1 MTQDVLDKFLK
12 EVSYK
17 FPKGY
22 PDMKDPQDV
31 KLLNK
36 LVMEYTN
43 EAEET
48 QVEPSTNNTNQS
60 LSEYDQIIAS
70 TIGDGKTYPK
80 PTGTYKIG
88 EDGNVNSTDLR
99 YYKELY
105 YKGPKTA
112 KGGESSKGSGHGEIA
127 MYWLLQKEYPGQVQD
142 NRREGRDA
150 ADLKVGNTTLE
161 VKAVGTKLV
170 QYGRI
175 GSEAGIL
182 GLLNVVF
189 GSTAMDSAMDGE
201 NFLNDGSALGFTKD
215 QLVKAV
221 TAFDKLRTNEGLR
234 ALAKGD
240 GVPKVDF
247 ITQMMA
253 KLDKARLAMGE
264 YKNAEEGAGKVL
276 LDLLAKKTISK
287 MGGDGYLVD
296 LTPQGSMKYYHLTLD
311 YVKGLDPKDALN
323 SVVVNQGQL
332 KVNFG
337 QLLSK

>member
-22 PDMKDPQDV
+22 PDMRDPQDV

-43 EAEET
+43 EAEDPEIQPQAKT
-48 QVEPSTNNTNQS
+48 EA
-60 LSEYDQIIAS
+60 LSEYDQIVAT

-88 EDGNVNSTDLR
+88 QDGNVDSADLES
-99 YYKELY
+99 YKKLY
-105 YKGPKTA
+105 YKSPKTA

-182 GLLNVVF
+182 GLLNVIF
-189 GSTAMDSAMDGE
+189 GSTAMDSAMDDE
-201 NFLNDGSALGFTKD
+201 DFLNDGSALGFTKD
-215 QLVKAV
+215 QLVNAV
-221 TAFDKLRTNEGLR
+221 TTFDKLRTNQGLR
-234 ALAKGD
+234 ALANGED
-240 GVPKVDF
+240 VPKIEF
-247 ITQMMA
+247 IDVMM
-253 KLDKARLAMGE
+253 KKIDKAYAIMGQH
-264 YKNAEEGAGKVL
+264 KTAEEGAGKIL

-311 YVKGLDPKDALN
+311 YIKGLDPKGALN

-337 QLLSK
+337 QLLSKKQ

>member
-31 KLLNK
+31 RLLNK

-43 EAEET
+43 EAEDPEIQPQAKT
-48 QVEPSTNNTNQS
+48 EG
-60 LSEYDQIIAS
+60 LSEYDQIIAD

-88 EDGNVNSTDLR
+88 QDRSVDSADLES
-99 YYKELY
+99 YKKLY
-105 YKGPKTA
+105 YKSPKTA

-127 MYWLLQKEYPGQVQD
+127 MYWLLQKEYSGQVQD

-182 GLLNVVF
+182 GLLNVIF
-189 GSTAMDSAMDGE
+189 GTTAMGSAMDGE
-201 NFLNDGSALGFTKD
+201 DFLNDGSALGFTKD
-215 QLVKAV
+215 QLKKAV
-221 TAFDKLRTNEGLR
+221 KTFDELRNNKGLR
-234 ALAKGD
+234 ALATGD
-240 GVPKVDF
+240 GVLKVDF
-247 ITQMMA
+247 IAQMMD
-253 KLDKARLAMGE
+253 KLDKAHLAMGE
-264 YKNAEEGAGKVL
+264 YKSIEEGAGKIL
-276 LDLLAKKTISK
+276 LNLLAKKTISK

-296 LTPQGSMKYYHLTLD
+296 LTPQGGMKYYHLTLD

-337 QLLSK
+337 QLLSKKQ

>member
-1 MTQDVLDKFLK
+1 MKQDTLDKFLK
-12 EVSYK
+12 EISYK

-22 PDMKDPQDV
+22 PDMKDPNDV

-36 LVMEYTN
+36 LVMEYTDIS
-43 EAEET
+43 EEE
-48 QVEPSTNNTNQS
+48 VVK
-60 LSEYDQIIAS
+60 LDEYDQIIADA
-70 TIGDGKTYPK
+70 IGDGKTYPK
-80 PTGTYKIG
+80 PTGAYKIG
-88 EDGNVNSTDLR
+88 ENGNVNSTDLK

-105 YKGPKTA
+105 YKGPKTT
-112 KGGESSKGSGHGEIA
+112 KGAEASKGSGHGEIA
-127 MYWLLQKEYPGQVQD
+127 MYWLLQKAYPGQVQD
-142 NRREGRDA
+142 NRRAGRDA

-189 GSTAMDSAMDGE
+189 GSTAMNSAMDKE

-215 QLVKAV
+215 QLTKAV
-221 TAFDKLRTNEGLR
+221 STFDQLRQNEGLR
-234 ALAKGD
+234 ALANGE
-240 GVPKVDF
+240 GVPKIDF
-247 ITQMMA
+247 IAQMMN
-253 KLDKARLAMGE
+253 KMDKAYAAMGKHE
-264 YKNAEEGAGKVL
+264 SAEEGAGKIL

-296 LTPQGSMKYYHLTLD
+296 LTPQGSMKYHHLTLE
-311 YVKGLDPKDALN
+311 YVKSLSPKAALDN
-323 SVVVNQGQL
+323 IVVNQGQL

-337 QLLSK
+337 QLLSKEG

>member
-1 MTQDVLDKFLK
+1 MKQDVLDIFLK

-22 PDMKDPQDV
+22 PDMKDLNDV

-36 LVMEYTN
+36 LVMEYTDISEE
-43 EAEET
+43 EA
-48 QVEPSTNNTNQS
+48 VK
-60 LSEYDQIIAS
+60 LSEYDQIVAD
-70 TIGDGKTYPK
+70 TIGDGKTYPM
-80 PTGTYKIG
+80 PTGTYTIG
-88 EDGNVNSTDLR
+88 ENGNVNATDLK
-99 YYKELY
+99 YYKDLY

-112 KGGESSKGSGHGEIA
+112 KGADASKGSGHGEIA
-127 MYWLLQKEYPGQVQD
+127 MYWLLQKVYSGQVQD

-161 VKAVGTKLV
+161 VKAVGSKLV

-189 GSTAMDSAMDGE
+189 GSTAMNSAMDKE

-215 QLVKAV
+215 QLTKAV
-221 TAFDKLRTNEGLR
+221 STFDQLRQNQGLR
-234 ALAKGD
+234 ALANGE
-240 GVPKVDF
+240 GVPKIDF
-247 ITQMMA
+247 IAQMMN
-253 KLDKARLAMGE
+253 KIDKAYAAMGKHE
-264 YKNAEEGAGKVL
+264 SAEEGAGKIL

-311 YVKGLDPKDALN
+311 YVKSLSPKAALD
-323 SVVVNQGQL
+323 SIVVNQGQL

-337 QLLSK
+337 QLLSKEG